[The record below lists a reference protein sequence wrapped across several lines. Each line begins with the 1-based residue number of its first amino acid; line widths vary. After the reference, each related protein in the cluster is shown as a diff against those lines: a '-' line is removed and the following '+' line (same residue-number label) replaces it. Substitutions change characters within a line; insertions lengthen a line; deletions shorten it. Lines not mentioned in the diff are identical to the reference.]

1 VMHVYYI
8 FFYYHFLRKSISQV
22 FIQTAS

>member
-8 FFYYHFLRKSISQV
+8 FFYHFLRKSISQV